1 MQSTDKSF
9 ITSLGSFGSLEI
21 IGVTDKKDL
30 LELSNAVG
38 NALSLIKLYSDIRK
52 ALYGTSI
59 VIGLILLYIAIF
71 STITPPDIVLFM
83 SALACIMVAEISKA
97 VFMSYY
103 DKHQPTEAG
112 RNRLTMLD
120 IPSVF
125 TEEVNKL
132 LLGDKP
138 YNSIALVQIAIAAV
152 IRELDYCSTEVEKVE
167 LEVLPSNRFVLK
179 VTYA

>member
-21 IGVTDKKDL
+21 VCVTDKKDL

-83 SALACIMVAEISKA
+83 SVLMSKE
-97 VFMSYY
+97 FFY
-103 DKHQPTEAG
+103 D
-112 RNRLTMLD
+112 L
-120 IPSVF
+120 
-125 TEEVNKL
+125 
-132 LLGDKP
+132 
-138 YNSIALVQIAIAAV
+138 
-152 IRELDYCSTEVEKVE
+152 IRK
-167 LEVLPSNRFVLK
+167 N
-179 VTYA
+179 